1 MSDKVKSKKNTKK
14 EVVNKVKKKNSV
26 KKTETKK
33 KDISKL
39 NKIKNFI
46 FNNKNLVL
54 MIVLFIVDVI
64 MIICFARDNY
74 ANYADVEGNIIFVGK
89 ARNLLFGRN
98 YVGLIVT
105 FFIYFYGLLVSKF
118 WFKTKFNINKILLLF
133 LGLFIVNIL
142 LFYGFTIK
150 IY

>member
-14 EVVNKVKKKNSV
+14 ELVNKTKGKTNIRKKESN
-26 KKTETKK
+26 K
-33 KDISKL
+33 KDYGRL

-46 FNNKNLVL
+46 LNNKNLVL
-54 MIVLFIVDVI
+54 MIILGIIDI
-64 MIICFARDNY
+64 ILIICFARDNY
-74 ANYADVEGNIIFVGK
+74 ANYADVKGKTIFVGK

-98 YVGLIVT
+98 YVGLLVT
-105 FFIYFYGLLVSKF
+105 FFIYFYVLLSIF
-118 WFKTKFNINKILLLF
+118 FSSTPE
-133 LGLFIVNIL
+133 FIINIL